1 MRINTALKS
10 YKIWLPLLV
19 LIAVL
24 TLIMPRNGKFEYV
37 YAKGG
42 QWNYP
47 TLRAAFDFPIL
58 KTTEQLEEEKEA
70 ALANRQ
76 LYYSYSPAVWTS
88 ISEQIRNTDNEDA
101 QFAHKLIQTLLPMY
115 EKGVIDK
122 NDAAMT
128 GNGSDILVLNIQR
141 DKKVL
146 KVPYPELYTVD
157 RVLEAVHLAFSEQY
171 VARTVDSLLQQYKI
185 LYSLVPNVT
194 LDQKMT
200 DNVNKEKMAA
210 ISPSLG
216 LFKSGNVIVSTG
228 DTVTA
233 DIEQILNSYKVEFE
247 ESVGYQGPKY
257 LIWLGNLGMAVIL
270 VISLFVLISFSRQNL
285 LHRRNEFYFILTLFF
300 LCSLVTVIVSRLG
313 NDMYLIVPYP
323 VFALFL
329 MAFYRRRFVM
339 PLYMIMTLPIL
350 ICAKWG
356 AAQLYIHFLF
366 GGFIAVQ
373 TFSYWNRGWKQ
384 FIASLFTFVAM
395 LLVYMDYKLL
405 GGTMNTA
412 SYTDVVYIFLS
423 ALFCIL
429 AYPLVYLF
437 EICFN
442 LVSSARLIDLADT
455 NGEVLRN
462 LARKAPGTFQH
473 SIAVMN
479 MAEYAGRSVE
489 ANIPLL
495 RAGALYH
502 DLGKMMCPQNFVE
515 NQNGEYSGNEE
526 KSVKERAQSIISHV
540 ADGLAI
546 AEKYSLPKVV
556 VDFIATHHGTTY
568 TGYFYNKYLNEGGD
582 PEDVSEFFYTGP
594 KPSTREQVI
603 LMLCDSVEAAS
614 RTINDYSPE
623 AVSKF
628 VDSIYAGKYH
638 DGQFGNADITL
649 RELDTVSQAIKD
661 YLVQSH
667 HQRIAYPNIKK
678 KKYNNN

>member
-1 MRINTALKS
+1 MRINTALRS
-10 YKIWLPLLV
+10 YKIWFPLLV

-37 YAKGG
+37 FSKGV

-58 KTTEQLEEEKEA
+58 KTAEQIEEEKGA
-70 ALANRQ
+70 MKANRQ
-76 LYYSYSPAVWTS
+76 LYYSYSTSVWNS
-88 ISEQIRNTDNEDA
+88 LSEQIRSIDNGDI
-101 QFAHKLIQTLLPMY
+101 QFSHKLIQTLLPLY
-115 EKGVIDK
+115 EKGVIYKGDLTK
-122 NDAAMT
+122 DDEC
-128 GNGSDILVLNIQR
+128 SDIKVINIQR
-141 DKKVL
+141 DKKIL
-146 KVPYPELYTVD
+146 KVPCPELYSVDQVFETVHSAFQD
-157 RVLEAVHLAFSEQY
+157 QYSAKVL
-171 VARTVDSLLQQYKI
+171 DSLLQQYQL
-185 LYSLVPNVT
+185 LYSFVPNVVF
-194 LDQKMT
+194 DSKMT
-200 DNVNKEKMAA
+200 ENVNKEKLST
-210 ISPSLG
+210 ISPSIG
-216 LFKSGNVIVSTG
+216 IFKSGNVIVSTG
-228 DTVTA
+228 EMVTA
-233 DIEQILNSYKVEFE
+233 DIEQILNSYKIEFE

-257 LIWLGNLGMAVIL
+257 LIWLGNLGMAIIL
-270 VISLFVLISFSRQNL
+270 VISLVILISFSKRDL
-285 LHRRNEFYFILTLFF
+285 LLKYNEFYFILTLFF
-300 LCSLVTVIVSRLG
+300 LCSLVTVIISRLE
-313 NDMYLIVPYP
+313 NELYLLVPYP

-339 PLYMIMTLPIL
+339 PLYMIMILPIL

-356 AAQLYIHFLF
+356 AAQLYMHFLF
-366 GGFIAVQ
+366 GGFIAVE
-373 TFSYWNRGWKQ
+373 TFSFWNRGWKQ
-384 FIASLFTFVAM
+384 FIASLLTFAAM
-395 LLVYMDYKLL
+395 LLAFVDYKLL
-405 GGTMNTA
+405 GGSINTL
-412 SYTDVVYIFLS
+412 SYTNVIYIFLS

-455 NGEVLRN
+455 NNELLRN

-489 ANIPLL
+489 ADIPLL

-502 DLGKMMCPQNFVE
+502 DMGKMENSQNFVE
-515 NQNGEYSGNEE
+515 NQNGEYN
-526 KSVKERAQSIISHV
+526 VKEGKSLKESAQAIIAHV
-540 ADGLAI
+540 ADGLSI

-556 VDFIATHHGTTY
+556 ADFIATHHGTTF
-568 TGYFYNKYLNEGGD
+568 TGYFYNKYLNDGGD
-582 PEDVSEFFYTGP
+582 PKDVAEFFYTGP
-594 KPSTREQVI
+594 KPSTREQII

-667 HQRIAYPNIKK
+667 HQRIVYPNIKK
-678 KKYNNN
+678 KK